1 MANQYNALMSPGV
14 QGNPYQLASTGWGDL
29 RVSSSIVDY
38 MNGYG
43 DPRCAAYFMTSAF
56 EPTRYIGM
64 RTGEAS
70 FQKQDVAGYSL
81 PKLQATSPLP
91 ICVAAEVAFLKAE
104 CALRGWNVGGT
115 AQDFYEEGIKL
126 SMEQYGV
133 DATAIQAYI
142 NNNTA
147 TPDGHANDPRG
158 SKYNYH
164 RNTTVKIQWN
174 AGGSDQNLE
183 RIITQKWI
191 AMYPMGLEA
200 WAEYRRT
207 GFPELAPSL
216 DNLNPQVITNV
227 QRGMRRLHYPDTEK
241 DLNKKNYED
250 AVKLL
255 NGADNEATDLPWAK
269 KN

>member
-1 MANQYNALMSPGV
+1 VLKSSPIRLSRIEKEKTLKKFEERLTRLEEISEKIKSADLPLEEAL
-14 QGNPYQLASTGWGDL
+14 
-29 RVSSSIVDY
+29 
-38 MNGYG
+38 
-43 DPRCAAYFMTSAF
+43 AAF
-56 EPTRYIGM
+56 
-64 RTGEAS
+64 
-70 FQKQDVAGYSL
+70 
-81 PKLQATSPLP
+81 
-91 ICVAAEVAFLKAE
+91 
-104 CALRGWNVGGT
+104 
-115 AQDFYEEGIKL
+115 EEGIKL

-216 DNLNPQVITNV
+216 EKYSQGSSAISIFYEIVPSFEAYI
-227 QRGMRRLHYPDTEK
+227 PDILVEDFNKNATKKIIEK
-241 DLNKKNYED
+241 NINTML
-250 AVKLL
+250 
-255 NGADNEATDLPWAK
+255 
-269 KN
+269 